1 MHVESVYAQVE
12 GRQVHAFKHLLEGL
26 ATATLDVNYLL
37 GIFLH
42 GSLNESQ
49 QVLLIHARGRMYVR
63 VHLEQNMPEII

>member
-1 MHVESVYAQVE
+1 MHVESVYTQVE

-37 GIFLH
+37 GVFLH

-49 QVLLIHARGRMYVR
+49 QVLLIHA
-63 VHLEQNMPEII
+63 

>member
-26 ATATLDVNYLL
+26 ATAALDMNYLL
-37 GIFLH
+37 GVFLH

-49 QVLLIHARGRMYVR
+49 QVLLIHAWGRMYVR
-63 VHLEQNMPEII
+63 VHL